1 MRTKK
6 IVNDYSQ
13 YENQLLNLIDFA
25 NVQISNILP
34 SDWAEKN
41 RVMTADVSSIPG
53 KFSFENSPY
62 TREIVNCVS
71 STHPAKRVAVMKG
84 AQIGFSVSVIENAI
98 GWIIVNDPGNIL
110 FLVGHEDL
118 VSDASEKVDRM
129 IDSTGIRHMIK
140 STTQRAKNQ
149 KTGDTDTEKMF
160 PEGKLKIGIA
170 NHKMLR
176 NISIRYGFID
186 DYESMR
192 GDSKQSGSTRELI
205 EQRFSSFAKNMKL
218 FYISTPELK
227 EKSNIEPVY
236 LLGDQ
241 RKYFIP
247 CPCCGDFITIEWKNI
262 VYDTDEN
269 GSLISGTTGYKCP
282 SCDDVFDDRDKSE
295 LIKLG
300 EWRPTAKPSEPDFYS
315 YHISALYAPTFM
327 FNWEHYVRQYLEAN
341 PVNGRRNEAK
351 HKTFVNLVL
360 GETYEQEFE
369 SASAVELMNNI
380 RDYEIGTI
388 PEKLSI
394 RDGNGRIVMITLG
407 SDLNGKEDD
416 ARLDYEILAHS
427 ESGATYSIIHGSI
440 GTFVNKDTK
449 ANQRA
454 KWTYRRGVD
463 FSVWVEFDKIIKQR
477 FVNDNTGDRMSIFFA
492 CVDSGYMHDYAYK
505 FVADQS
511 ANVVALKGEEYDK
524 PSLLKADRKVF
535 KQSMNVP
542 KLYLVESNYTKD
554 MLNDYMG
561 SVWNPQIHK
570 TQPMGFMNYPQPSR
584 GLYGYKNYFSHFE
597 AEHKVVDD
605 KTHKFV
611 WKKRNQNVQNHLF
624 DCRLYAL
631 VARDIFIDRLFKAM
645 KVKNGTWNDYV
656 KILNSKK

>member
-1 MRTKK
+1 M
-6 IVNDYSQ
+6 
-13 YENQLLNLIDFA
+13 NLILTYLK
-25 NVQISNILP
+25 SNYKLVLSVLAAFIL
-34 SDWAEKN
+34 
-41 RVMTADVSSIPG
+41 
-53 KFSFENSPY
+53 Y
-62 TREIVNCVS
+62 
-71 STHPAKRVAVMKG
+71 
-84 AQIGFSVSVIENAI
+84 
-98 GWIIVNDPGNIL
+98 
-110 FLVGHEDL
+110 
-118 VSDASEKVDRM
+118 
-129 IDSTGIRHMIK
+129 
-140 STTQRAKNQ
+140 
-149 KTGDTDTEKMF
+149 
-160 PEGKLKIGIA
+160 
-170 NHKMLR
+170 
-176 NISIRYGFID
+176 
-186 DYESMR
+186 
-192 GDSKQSGSTRELI
+192 
-205 EQRFSSFAKNMKL
+205 
-218 FYISTPELK
+218 FYISALNAKIDSLK
-227 EKSNIEPVY
+227 EELNISQQKSELFFSQ
-236 LLGDQ
+236 LLAERQ
-241 RKYFIP
+241 R
-247 CPCCGDFITIEWKNI
+247 CNQQVE
-262 VYDTDEN
+262 
-269 GSLISGTTGYKCP
+269 
-282 SCDDVFDDRDKSE
+282 DDIKKSE

-524 PSLLKADRKVF
+524 PSL
-535 KQSMNVP
+535 
-542 KLYLVESNYTKD
+542 
-554 MLNDYMG
+554 
-561 SVWNPQIHK
+561 
-570 TQPMGFMNYPQPSR
+570 
-584 GLYGYKNYFSHFE
+584 
-597 AEHKVVDD
+597 
-605 KTHKFV
+605 
-611 WKKRNQNVQNHLF
+611 
-624 DCRLYAL
+624 
-631 VARDIFIDRLFKAM
+631 
-645 KVKNGTWNDYV
+645 
-656 KILNSKK
+656 